1 MADMGGKDVGM
12 EINQHSVP
20 SVLTSKKSKKVRS
33 FYISERTFLTST
45 INNLIDDIAS
55 ILLTTAREK
64 REAFSPPAK
73 KTRVTTS
80 RTIISAAWLRL
91 LPGVH
96 LLPIDQMFF
105 LGS

>member
-1 MADMGGKDVGM
+1 LSLSEREEVPGFPQLLYTYPQKQPGF
-12 EINQHSVP
+12 QHSP
-20 SVLTSKKSKKVRS
+20 QKGYKKPTPLMLFLSNGVGLFDPTDAVFLPQFCRELEEAEA
-33 FYISERTFLTST
+33 SE
-45 INNLIDDIAS
+45 
-55 ILLTTAREK
+55 
-64 REAFSPPAK
+64 
-73 KTRVTTS
+73 TS